1 MHHHKAQNGK
11 EITII
16 IKTPREKPSSCFV
29 GPMGCSRAEGRC
41 LYSILLQLCLHMHIK
56 LLRDRRNEKTFIS
69 SLLLRILLWARERK
83 IFVYQIW
90 GDQWVLLGAV
100 FYFHVCGSSNLSRES
115 IHVHWSVQVCVFFG
129 GTVEF
134 NCLSLADRISYF
146 RLRLHPLWPP
156 PPPSS
161 LSLTHCLFLLFLW
174 AVLFFLSLNFHLFT
188 VPLISWKLKPIVN
201 EEIRRNVE

>member
-1 MHHHKAQNGK
+1 MQQSWG
-11 EITII
+11 TL
-16 IKTPREKPSSCFV
+16 S
-29 GPMGCSRAEGRC
+29 
-41 LYSILLQLCLHMHIK
+41 LQYFTAALFAHIK

-174 AVLFFLSLNFHLFT
+174 AVLFFFFFKFSSLHGPFDL
-188 VPLISWKLKPIVN
+188 LKAKTHC
-201 EEIRRNVE
+201 EWRN